1 MAAELVGVDELGRD
15 DDLRALHAGDAD
27 HLRVVDVHIDAQ
39 KDVADGG
46 RNRFDPAILRKV
58 GLVVKV
64 AVGRP
69 LDAQNVALGRKQAQV
84 EDVVHHKAAG
94 HQVNLVLDGVFAAG
108 VQIVGRVPLRDIR
121 FDVGK
126 DHQVGKG
133 LDLSERRCDT
143 DDSTCHIFHL
153 SEKK

>member
-1 MAAELVGVDELGRD
+1 MNWEEMTIW
-15 DDLRALHAGDAD
+15 RALHAGDAD

-46 RNRFDPAILRKV
+46 CNRLDPVILRKV

-108 VQIVGRVPLRDIR
+108 VQIVGRVPLRDIG

-126 DHQVGKG
+126 TTR
-133 LDLSERRCDT
+133 SERGLIFPNGGVIQTTARAI
-143 DDSTCHIFHL
+143 IFHL